1 MRAKL
6 NIRTECDFK
15 MKVVINRCFGGFS
28 LSTEGIKRYRELSGE
43 LDADDYQIGRELK
56 RDDKYLVQTVE
67 ELGDLSSGRC
77 SVLEVVE
84 IPDDVKW
91 EISEYDGA
99 ETIHECH
106 RSWPS

>member
-1 MRAKL
+1 
-6 NIRTECDFK
+6 
-15 MKVVINRCFGGFS
+15 MKVVINTCFGGFS
-28 LSTEGIKRYRELSGE
+28 LSYEGIKRYRELSGE
-43 LDADDYQIGRELK
+43 LDATEYQVGRKLK

-67 ELGDLSSGRC
+67 ELGDLSSGRY

-91 EISEYDGA
+91 EISEYPGA

-106 RSWPS
+106 RSWP

>member
-1 MRAKL
+1 
-6 NIRTECDFK
+6 

-28 LSTEGIKRYRELSGE
+28 LSPDALKMYNKLSG
-43 LDADDYQIGRELK
+43 ACVTDDNNYRLID

-67 ELGDLSSGRC
+67 ELGDLASGRY

-106 RSWPS
+106 RSWP